1 MTTGTFLY
9 LHAKSRNHEDPYL
22 YKTLVGCNFC
32 SLRPYYCLH
41 EEGSYFDS
49 QKLFLHTPDALYL
62 FSDQA

>member
-22 YKTLVGCNFC
+22 YKTLVGCNSY
-32 SLRPYYCLH
+32 SLPPYYCLH
-41 EEGSYFDS
+41 AEGNYSDS
-49 QKLFLHTPDALYL
+49 QKLFLHTPDALCQ